1 MNTKLISVIE
11 AKLTDN
17 KFVLREWVYLL
28 LDLFSKIKSI
38 FGLGLPNPKTV
49 LNLTEQTETSLVSI
63 LIQ

>member
-17 KFVLREWVYLL
+17 KFVLREWVYML

-38 FGLGLPNPKTV
+38 FGLGLPNP
-49 LNLTEQTETSLVSI
+49 
-63 LIQ
+63 